1 MKRASILILGLLALA
16 LFANVY
22 RNELA
27 VWFNADSFYKPIFT
41 GDLDVLHPGSIVRA
55 ELTPSYDVRHGF
67 FLTFP
72 CEDLRYVH
80 IDDMEGVVRYSFY
93 ANGIELESKTITIPR
108 RPMMGI
114 HSGGTCDIVLF
125 TFDLPYH
132 GHSTVTLEVVVESP
146 ILKLAPY
153 REDIKCEVSPAYWP
167 K

>member
-16 LFANVY
+16 FFANAY

-27 VWFNADSFYKPIFT
+27 VWFNADSFYKPIFI
-41 GDLDVLHPGSIVRA
+41 GDLDVLQPGSVVRA

-72 CEDLRYVH
+72 REDMGYTYFTN
-80 IDDMEGVVRYSFY
+80 IDGSVRYSFY
-93 ANGIELESKTITIPR
+93 ANGVELKSKTISIPR
-108 RPMMGI
+108 QPMMGMY
-114 HSGGTCDIVLF
+114 SDGTCDIVLF
-125 TFDLPYH
+125 TFDLPYQ

-153 REDIKCEVSPAYWP
+153 RKDIKCEVSPAYWP